1 MQPTAPPSQLGPIS
15 AFGAPPRSCSDGASH
30 PITPFYRLSDHHILF
45 KKRGVMKM
53 DMLRTK
59 RQFSAGSLVFPA
71 LVLGIALGVA
81 VSFGMNEEALARIGD
96 MSDKLMGLESDNWLN
111 ACLSSFFGA
120 EVFVIALFLCGF
132 GAVFQPV
139 SIAVCALRGIGLG
152 ICVTGA
158 YLSDSPL
165 VSISVFLP
173 FAILS
178 TAVILVQA
186 KQSLHLSGCYLALS
200 TTTENRLGIKN
211 EAAEYTAR
219 FIYLSLILA
228 IICALDCL
236 IIRLI

>member
-1 MQPTAPPSQLGPIS
+1 METL
-15 AFGAPPRSCSDGASH
+15 
-30 PITPFYRLSDHHILF
+30 
-45 KKRGVMKM
+45 K
-53 DMLRTK
+53 TK
-59 RQFSAGSLVFPA
+59 RQFSAGSLVFPM

-81 VSFGMNEEALARIGD
+81 LSFVIADGSLVRIGD
-96 MSDKLMGLESDNWLN
+96 MSNKLIGFKSDDWLS
-111 ACLSSFFGA
+111 ACLTSFFGA
-120 EVFVIALFLCGF
+120 EVFVVTLFLCGF
-132 GAVFQPV
+132 SAVFQPV

-165 VSISVFLP
+165 INIAAFLP

-178 TAVILVQA
+178 TAIILVQA

-200 TTTENRLGIKN
+200 MTSENRLGIKN
-211 EAAEYTAR
+211 EAAEYTAK

-228 IICALDCL
+228 IICALDCF

>member
-1 MQPTAPPSQLGPIS
+1 ME
-15 AFGAPPRSCSDGASH
+15 
-30 PITPFYRLSDHHILF
+30 
-45 KKRGVMKM
+45 
-53 DMLRTK
+53 MLKTK

-81 VSFGMNEEALARIGD
+81 ISVGMPNESLSRIGD
-96 MSDKLMGLESDNWLN
+96 MSNKLMGFESDNWLN
-111 ACLSSFFGA
+111 ACLTSFFGA
-120 EVFVIALFLCGF
+120 EIFIIALFLCGF
-132 GAVFQPV
+132 SAVFQPV
-139 SIAVCALRGIGLG
+139 SIAVCALRGMGLG

-165 VSISVFLP
+165 INIALFLP

-178 TAVILVQA
+178 TAIILVQA

-200 TTTENRLGIKN
+200 TTAENRLGIKN
-211 EAAEYTAR
+211 EAAEYTAK

-236 IIRLI
+236 VIRLI